1 MSDDKYTDI
10 VSDGGMDPRNKQSE
24 ALDALT
30 ELSQEMEKARK
41 QYEADNDDWW
51 NRLTEQ
57 EREDAFYAVCKRI
70 HKADLQDRG
79 TYRYAL
85 YDVFGFDLSMY
96 GRGMDCGYMALHN
109 AIYDGEDLQA
119 MKGVT
124 RFEVIDDNGRTYVKY
139 LNKEKEEGIFYALQ
153 DDNRTLKVFIDE
165 LSWKEYL

>member
-30 ELSQEMEKARK
+30 ELSQEMEKTRK

-51 NRLTEQ
+51 NGLTEQ

-70 HKADLQDRG
+70 HQAELQDRG

-85 YDVFGFDLSMY
+85 YDVFGFDISMY
-96 GRGMDCGYMALHN
+96 GRGMDCGYMAIHN
-109 AIYDGEDLQA
+109 AIFDGEDLQA

-139 LNKEKEEGIFYALQ
+139 LNKEEGIFYALQ

-165 LSWKEYL
+165 QSWKEYL